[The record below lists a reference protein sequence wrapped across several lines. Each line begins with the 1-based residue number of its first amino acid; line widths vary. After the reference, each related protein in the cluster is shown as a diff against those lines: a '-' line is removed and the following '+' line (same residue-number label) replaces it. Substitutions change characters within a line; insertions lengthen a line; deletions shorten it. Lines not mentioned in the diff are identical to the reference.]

1 MWLLLAGSVLAWVGS
16 SSAATMQKNNK
27 DGNNSRAQ
35 SVQVASST
43 GAAGSKDSSH
53 RNGNFA
59 SRPVAGD
66 IPASRVDTH
75 TYLLGP
81 GDVIR
86 VSVWKEP
93 DLSQTAVVRPDGDIS
108 LPLVGEVNV
117 VGRGILEA
125 QDIIRQRL
133 QGMLTDPQVTII
145 VLEIHSRQVYITGE
159 VGRPGAYPM
168 EGSINVL
175 QLIARAGGL
184 TQFAHKKDIYILT
197 KGAKRPLH
205 FNYSRVVHGENQNQ
219 NIALVPGDTVV
230 VP

>member
-1 MWLLLAGSVLAWVGS
+1 MLAWVCS
-16 SSAATMQKNNK
+16 SSAATVQKDNDK
-27 DGNNSRAQ
+27 GGRVSRSQ
-35 SVQVASST
+35 SVQVASSSS
-43 GAAGSKDSSH
+43 AASAKDSSH
-53 RNGNFA
+53 RGGDSA
-59 SRPVAGD
+59 SVSVSGD
-66 IPASRVDTH
+66 IPSSRLDTH
-75 TYLLGP
+75 TYLLGS
-81 GDVIR
+81 GDVIH

-93 DLSQTAVVRPDGDIS
+93 DLSQTSVVRPDGNIS

-117 VGRGILEA
+117 VGKGILEA

-133 QGMLTDPQVTII
+133 QGMLTNPQVTII

-159 VGRPGAYPM
+159 VGRPGAYPI

-197 KGAKRPLH
+197 KGAKRPLR
-205 FNYSRVVHGENQNQ
+205 FNYSRVVHGENQSQ